1 MSWRYKMNYNL
12 LTKELVEDPLEV
24 GYKNMNAYEIRDSL
38 NAKTR
43 VFYNPL
49 TSNDLLK
56 WSGVNGRY
64 IKVKKAAEDTNLSD
78 EVRSA
83 AIAAMVMV
91 DRDNTVFDF
100 NDHTSQQIVNTLVNQ
115 GVVSQED
122 KDDLISLLSE
132 TQTRAQELGLPVLR
146 KKDIEKA
153 QNGSK

>member
-1 MSWRYKMNYNL
+1 MNYDL
-12 LTKELVEDPLEV
+12 LTKELNEDPLGV
-24 GYKNMNAYEIRDSL
+24 GYSSMSVYEIRDSL

-64 IKVKKAAEDTNLSD
+64 IKVKGAADDNTLSN

-83 AIAAMVMV
+83 AMAAVVMV

-100 NDHTSQQIVNTLVNQ
+100 NDPHSQKIVDILVDNSI
-115 GVVSQED
+115 VSQED
-122 KDDLISLLSE
+122 KDDLVSLLSDK
-132 TQTRAQELGLPVLR
+132 QTRAQELGLPQLR

-153 QNGSK
+153 QNGSN

>member
-12 LTKELVEDPLEV
+12 LTKELVEDPLGV

>member
-1 MSWRYKMNYNL
+1 MNYNL